1 MTFTLAP
8 SAQFNSLNSPTIQY
22 LPNGITLI
30 AEQVPVNAVNL
41 SLWLR
46 VGSSAESDAIN
57 GMAHYLE
64 HMVFK
69 GTNRLE
75 SGEFERLIEQRGAVT
90 NAATSQDYTHYYIT
104 TAPQDFADLAP
115 HQLEVVLNAAI
126 PDEAF
131 ERERSVILE
140 EIRRSQDSPQ
150 RRLYRT
156 AMQTGFDRMPYR
168 RPVLGPSEVI
178 EHLTAQQM
186 RDFHQQ
192 WYQPSRMTAV
202 AVGNLPVE
210 QLMETL
216 IDGFESIASHAS
228 APVHKSSI
236 NPAPVDLSSSVPE
249 PPFTS
254 IVRQTVV
261 DPTLQQARLV
271 MLWRVPGMQHLPQTY
286 VFDMLAAVL
295 GQGRMARLVR
305 DLREDRRLVSSVGVS
320 NMTYHQQGLFYISAQ
335 LSVEHLETVEAAI
348 VQHIQRLHDEPVA
361 ESELQRIC
369 TLVTNRFVFGN
380 EAPSDRASLY
390 GYYQATVSDLEP
402 ALNYPAKLRS
412 LDPEE
417 LQAAAQRSL
426 SPQAYG
432 VVVMRPED

>member
-8 SAQFNSLNSPTIQY
+8 SAQFNSLNSPTIQH
-22 LPNGITLI
+22 LPNGLTLI
-30 AEQVPVNAVNL
+30 AEQVPVDAVNL

-115 HQLEVVLNAAI
+115 YQLEVVLNAAI
-126 PDEAF
+126 PDVAF

-140 EIRRSQDSPQ
+140 EIRRAQDSPQ
-150 RRLYRT
+150 RRLHRT

-186 RDFHQQ
+186 RDFHHQ

-216 IDGFESIASHAS
+216 VNGFESVASHPS
-228 APVHKSSI
+228 ALVRKSSL
-236 NPAPVDLSSSVPE
+236 NPAPVDLDSVPE

-254 IVRQTVV
+254 IVRQTVI

-271 MLWRVPGMQHLPQTY
+271 MLWRVPGMQHLQQTY

-348 VQHIQRLHDEPVA
+348 AQHIQRLHDEPVA

-432 VVVMRPED
+432 VVVMRPEA